1 MNTTLK
7 VTKYQLYGFYKAV
20 LVFYAIIFAVSLGA
34 TALSLKASER
44 VTFGGLGTATIIFIS
59 IAGMDCFKTSFMFMT
74 ANNVTRRRFY
84 HGTLI
89 ALVALAAFMA
99 LVDTALNGILSSMF
113 RYESLLEQLYGF
125 SNYPAEYL
133 WSFGLYAF
141 AGCLG
146 WLITMVYYR
155 ISGPLR
161 IIVLV
166 VPFIMGIPIGYM
178 VRRTGGALGR
188 AVVGF
193 LDGVMGIT
201 AGNPYIGAFSFF
213 VSAAVVL
220 LFCFLLIRRAPIK
233 D

>member
-99 LVDTALNGILSSMF
+99 LVDTAL
-113 RYESLLEQLYGF
+113 
-125 SNYPAEYL
+125 
-133 WSFGLYAF
+133 
-141 AGCLG
+141 
-146 WLITMVYYR
+146 
-155 ISGPLR
+155 
-161 IIVLV
+161 
-166 VPFIMGIPIGYM
+166 
-178 VRRTGGALGR
+178 
-188 AVVGF
+188 
-193 LDGVMGIT
+193 
-201 AGNPYIGAFSFF
+201 
-213 VSAAVVL
+213 
-220 LFCFLLIRRAPIK
+220 
-233 D
+233 